1 MLKLNCFLMTPVYI
15 SLLTTPMTRLS
26 SLNQD
31 RNQLQRW
38 SKIWLVIFNPTKT
51 ETMVISSKKNKLY
64 HPPLLI
70 NDQDSHVVNSHKHV
84 GVTISDNGQWH
95 DRIDYI
101 VIQTYNRLNIKRK
114 SRTFLDIYSLEQQY
128 ISLIIPLVECAD
140 AILDNQKQNVI
151 NTLENIQLNVA
162 KIVAGE
168 SD

>member
-1 MLKLNCFLMTPVYI
+1 MTPVYI

-38 SKIWLVIFNPTKT
+38 SKIWLVIFNPNKT

-84 GVTISDNGQWH
+84 GVIIS
-95 DRIDYI
+95 
-101 VIQTYNRLNIKRK
+101 
-114 SRTFLDIYSLEQQY
+114 
-128 ISLIIPLVECAD
+128 
-140 AILDNQKQNVI
+140 
-151 NTLENIQLNVA
+151 
-162 KIVAGE
+162 
-168 SD
+168 

>member
-1 MLKLNCFLMTPVYI
+1 
-15 SLLTTPMTRLS
+15 
-26 SLNQD
+26 
-31 RNQLQRW
+31 
-38 SKIWLVIFNPTKT
+38 
-51 ETMVISSKKNKLY
+51 MVISSKKNKLY

-84 GVTISDNGQWH
+84 GVIISDNGQWH

-101 VIQTYNRLNIKRK
+101 VKQTYNRLNIKRK

-128 ISLIIPLVECAD
+128 ISLIIPLVECVVT
-140 AILDNQKQNVI
+140 IWDNQKQNVI
-151 NTLENIQLNVA
+151 NTLENIQLNAA